1 MGNIGLW
8 LKQAGASFLDMLRR
22 FMAGRYGHD
31 RLNLTMLVV
40 GCVLCFVQMFV
51 PAGIGFVL
59 TIVSEALLILSLLR
73 CFSRNTYKR
82 YNENRKFLLMV
93 DRIKDR
99 AHRYYSCPKCRQTGR
114 VPRGKGKI
122 AIICPKCREK
132 FVKKT

>member
-99 AHRYYSCPKCRQTGR
+99 AHRYYSCPKCRQTVR

-122 AIICPKCREK
+122 AIICPKCR
-132 FVKKT
+132 

>member
-99 AHRYYSCPKCRQTGR
+99 AHRYYSCPKCR
-114 VPRGKGKI
+114 
-122 AIICPKCREK
+122 EK